1 MNPDSAVRG
10 DAMSDEPPFRSE
22 VNGSL
27 EMKGMME
34 YWSTGVLGLKTHY
47 SITPSLHYSN
57 PMNA

>member
-34 YWSTGVLGLKTHY
+34 YWSTGVLGLKTH
-47 SITPSLHYSN
+47 
-57 PMNA
+57 